1 MPVRSRRVLA
11 TLLIGGALS
20 GSLIAL
26 AAPGGGGGGVNAPKV
41 LEKAPALAAVRAARP
56 ASLIAGFNPLAY
68 HAEEG
73 GLVSD
78 LPGGRRA
85 ELTLDP
91 GLQHHLTSLLDSYA
105 VPYGAVVALEPQS
118 GRVLAYVSHSSAD
131 PIATASDVARDPSP
145 PSASVFKLITAAALL
160 DAGVAPDT
168 RVCYGGGL
176 HRLGSADLIDDPR
189 HDRSCATFE
198 EAIGGSINAVVAKLA
213 DRNLDRVRIERYA
226 QAFGFGHSLPFD
238 APTQASPADV
248 PDDRL
253 ELARTAAG
261 FWHMH
266 MSPLHGALIA
276 ATIANGGVMP
286 RAGMVAR
293 IVDAKGQVQSTF
305 APNAYRT
312 VIGKQTAKLL
322 SRMMVGTVARG
333 TSHSAFFDP
342 KGKPFLPGIAVAGK
356 TGSLSD
362 ERPYRAYS
370 WWVGFA
376 PENAPE
382 IAVAALVVNTPKWR
396 IKSSFVA
403 REALRYYLVERK
415 AKAAAA
421 ATRPSATPPPPTTD
435 STPTVP
441 NAVAPE
447 QE

>member
-213 DRNLDRVRIERYA
+213 DRNLDRVRI
-226 QAFGFGHSLPFD
+226 
-238 APTQASPADV
+238 
-248 PDDRL
+248 
-253 ELARTAAG
+253 
-261 FWHMH
+261 
-266 MSPLHGALIA
+266 
-276 ATIANGGVMP
+276 
-286 RAGMVAR
+286 
-293 IVDAKGQVQSTF
+293 
-305 APNAYRT
+305 
-312 VIGKQTAKLL
+312 
-322 SRMMVGTVARG
+322 
-333 TSHSAFFDP
+333 
-342 KGKPFLPGIAVAGK
+342 
-356 TGSLSD
+356 
-362 ERPYRAYS
+362 
-370 WWVGFA
+370 
-376 PENAPE
+376 
-382 IAVAALVVNTPKWR
+382 
-396 IKSSFVA
+396 
-403 REALRYYLVERK
+403 
-415 AKAAAA
+415 
-421 ATRPSATPPPPTTD
+421 
-435 STPTVP
+435 
-441 NAVAPE
+441 
-447 QE
+447 

>member
-1 MPVRSRRVLA
+1 MPVRSRRALA

-26 AAPGGGGGGVNAPKV
+26 AAPGGSGSGANAPKV
-41 LEKAPALAAVRAARP
+41 LEKAPALAAVRAVRP

-68 HAEEG
+68 HADQG

-91 GLQHHLTSLLDSYA
+91 GLQQHLSALLDSYE

-131 PIATASDVARDPSP
+131 AAAGDVARDPSP
-145 PSASVFKLITAAALL
+145 PSASVFKLITASALL
-160 DAGVAPDT
+160 DAGIAPDT

-198 EAIGGSINAVVAKLA
+198 EAIGGSINAVIAKLA
-213 DRNLDRVRIERYA
+213 DRNLDRVRLDRYA
-226 QAFGFGHSLPFD
+226 QAYGFGHALPFD
-238 APTQASPADV
+238 APTQPSPAEV
-248 PDDRL
+248 PEDRL

-261 FWHMH
+261 FWHMR

-286 RAGMVAR
+286 RASMVAR
-293 IVDAKGQVQSTF
+293 VVDAKNQVQSTF
-305 APNAYRT
+305 APGAYRT
-312 VIGKQTAKLL
+312 VVGKQTAKLL
-322 SRMMVGTVARG
+322 GHMMVGTVVRG

-382 IAVAALVVNTPKWR
+382 IALAALVVNTPKWR

-421 ATRPSATPPPPTTD
+421 KPGATPPPPPADT
-435 STPTVP
+435 TPTPSVP
-441 NAVAPE
+441 NAVIPE